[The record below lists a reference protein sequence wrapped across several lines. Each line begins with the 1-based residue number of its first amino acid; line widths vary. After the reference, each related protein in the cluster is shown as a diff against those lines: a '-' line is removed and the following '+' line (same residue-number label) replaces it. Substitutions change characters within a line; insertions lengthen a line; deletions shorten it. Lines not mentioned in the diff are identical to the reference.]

1 VKTNYKYYDYE
12 KSIERIDDILNKQDS
27 SFEELKSFPSID
39 KLTFKNGFYVYATAL
54 FVDIRDSSNLIK
66 DHKRPTLAKIYR
78 SFISEVIAIMNGDIN
93 CKFINVDGDCVS
105 GIYETKKK
113 EDINSIFS
121 KSAQI
126 SSVIDILNCKLRKKG
141 IKEIEIGIGI
151 DYGRLL
157 LIKAG
162 FAGSGLNEI
171 AWMGD
176 ALNTASKLC
185 SKANKDIYYE
195 TVVSSVFYSNLD
207 GENQKL
213 LPHNSYDYSLEKS
226 YYYGNIVNTSMNEW
240 IKENC
245 S

>member
-1 VKTNYKYYDYE
+1 METNYKYYDYE
-12 KSIERIDDILNKQDS
+12 KSITRIDDILNKQDS
-27 SFEELKSFPSID
+27 SFEELKSFPSTD

-93 CKFINVDGDCVS
+93 CKFINIDGDCVS
-105 GIYETKKK
+105 GVYETLKKD
-113 EDINSIFS
+113 DIDSVFS
-121 KSAQI
+121 TSAQI
-126 SSVIDILNCKLRKKG
+126 SSIIDILNCKLKKKN
-141 IKEIEIGIGI
+141 IKKIEIGIGI

-162 FAGSGLNEI
+162 FSGSGLNEV

-195 TVVSSVFYSNLD
+195 TVVSSSLYRNLN
-207 GENQKL
+207 EKNQAL
-213 LPHNSYDYSLEKS
+213 LPYNKYDYSLEES
-226 YYYGNIVNTSMNEW
+226 YYYGNVINTSMNAW
-240 IKENC
+240 YKENC
-245 S
+245 